1 MKYGVLSTKK
11 EATRGYGAEVIL
23 RGDKFDEALAYALSR
38 KGFVFIHAFD
48 DDAVIAGQGTAG
60 LEIGRTE
67 H

>member
-1 MKYGVLSTKK
+1 MKYGVLSMKK

-23 RGDKFDEALAYALSR
+23 RGDKFDEALAYALSQE
-38 KGFVFIHAFD
+38 GFVFIHAFD